1 MTRGG
6 FLRWA
11 IGIVSAVA
19 LAGIVYPILRFL
31 KPPPAVS
38 AAIGQVVDLGP
49 VSDFP
54 AGQLTVSQ
62 VSPSQPVVV
71 TNAGGTVAVHS
82 AICTHLG
89 CVVKADGSGLT
100 CPCHGSQ
107 FSATGSVT
115 HGPATLALPPY
126 HATVTNGRVLVGP
139 VDLSGAAYPGWYK
152 GEFQQ

>member
-49 VSDFP
+49 ATGFP
-54 AGQLTVSQ
+54 PGQLTLAQ
-62 VSPSQPVVV
+62 VGQQPVVV
-71 TNAGGTVAVHS
+71 TNAAGTITVHS

-89 CVVKADGSGLT
+89 CVVALSGDALH
-100 CPCHGSQ
+100 CPCHGSE
-107 FSATGSVT
+107 FAATGAVT
-115 HGPATLALPPY
+115 HGPATLPLPPY
-126 HATVTNGRVLVGP
+126 HTTVTNGRVLVGP
-139 VDLSGAAYPGWYK
+139 INLTGAAYPGWYK

>member
-49 VSDFP
+49 VGDFP
-54 AGQLTVSQ
+54 EGQLTVSQ
-62 VSPSQPVVV
+62 VSPTQPVVV

-82 AICTHLG
+82 GICTHLG
-89 CVVKADGSGLT
+89 CVVKASGASLT
-100 CPCHGSQ
+100 CPCHGSE
-107 FSATGSVT
+107 FNAAGAVT
-115 HGPATLALPPY
+115 HGPATLPLPPY
-126 HATVTNGRVLVGP
+126 RTTVTNGRVLVGP

>member
-38 AAIGQVVDLGP
+38 AAIGQVVDIGP
-49 VSDFP
+49 VASFP
-54 AGQLTVSQ
+54 PGQLTLAQ
-62 VSPSQPVVV
+62 VGNQPVVV
-71 TNAGGTVAVHS
+71 TNAAGTVAVHS

-89 CVVKADGSGLT
+89 CVVKPVGADLQ
-100 CPCHGSQ
+100 CPCHGSH
-107 FSATGSVT
+107 FSATGAVT

-139 VDLSGAAYPGWYK
+139 VDLAGAAYPGWYK